1 MLVKTI
7 FILFLAIMP
16 IIEAQSRYHRWVYLD
31 IRYLNTEHQRE
42 AYKNGRMT
50 CSSSNMK
57 EEPIILGN
65 NFVIEVSKAD
75 GKHVGYIYDSY
86 KPSMNIPE
94 GTILKMTLKEKMD
107 TSVFVRIFYDVNHE
121 GLSSDLPVS
130 KGKYLASEISL
141 PKRSVSSII
150 IPEGYQVILYTYD
163 DFMGDFIILS
173 SSSKNFNEFNDKMVS
188 LEIRKKYE
196 EDGKHVAFIFSNR
209 NYEGIKTGLEIGK
222 SIKIES
228 NKIGSIMVHPGTEI
242 FIYDGDILTDIY
254 TSNIESVPSPY
265 TKYEQDRYKFW
276 RIEPEKR
283 YEFTA
288 TVQVKATSG
297 SPSEFATFYEHVDF
311 KGSHFTLFEAPIILN
326 KTDGKLSSLKIPMN
340 HEVVLYEKE
349 NMEGAYVILTG
360 DIPDLNIYL
369 FNDRAMSIIFRKKK
383 TEPIS
388 YVEIFSF
395 EKDKRILPIGYSNIS
410 NEDFYASSIKVPQGL
425 KVTIQKNPIFPLF
438 LERKYTY
445 TSDYTNTNHQNL
457 FNSKLISVFV
467 EEV

>member
-1 MLVKTI
+1 MFVKTI

-16 IIEAQSRYHRWVYLD
+16 IIDSLS
-31 IRYLNTEHQRE
+31 
-42 AYKNGRMT
+42 AYKPWRPKSECKKVICDSQNL
-50 CSSSNMK
+50 S
-57 EEPIILGN
+57 PIFLTNEIVIQVSTTYGN
-65 NFVIEVSKAD
+65 HI
-75 GKHVGYIYDSY
+75 GYIHDVY
-86 KPSMNIPE
+86 KPSMNIPK
-94 GTILKMTLKEKMD
+94 G
-107 TSVFVRIFYDVNHE
+107 SVLQITQKQKINTDEFVRIFYDENHE
-121 GLSSDLPVS
+121 GLSSDLHVS

-163 DFMGDFIILS
+163 DFKGDFIILS
-173 SSSKNFNEFNDKMVS
+173 SSKKNFYEFNDKMVS
-188 LEIRKKYE
+188 LEIKKKYE
-196 EDGKHVAFIFSNR
+196 EDEKHVAFIFSNG

-265 TKYEQDRYKFW
+265 TKCELEGLKFW
-276 RIEPEKR
+276 KIEPEKR

-297 SPSEFATFYEHVDF
+297 SPSEFATFYENVDF

-360 DIPDLNIYL
+360 DIPNLNIYL
-369 FNDRAMSIIFRKKK
+369 FNDRAMSIIFRKNQQ
-383 TEPIS
+383 TEPIG
-388 YVEIFSF
+388 YVEIFSIYN
-395 EKDKRILPIGYSNIS
+395 KRILPIGYSNIS
-410 NEDFYASSIKVPQGL
+410 NEDFYANSIKVPQGL
-425 KVTIQKNPIFPLF
+425 KVTLQKNPIFPLF

-445 TSDYTNTNHQNL
+445 TSDYTNTNTQNL
-457 FNSKLISVFV
+457 LDSKLISVFV
-467 EEV
+467 EEI